1 MTKGLGI
8 DIIEVARIEKAI
20 LRYEKKFLDR
30 IFTLKEQAYC
40 QKHKISARHFSGR
53 FAAKEAIVKALGTG
67 INKDIGWTDIEIL
80 NDEKGKPIVNLSANI
95 AKLFNNPTIQIS
107 ISHCK
112 EYATAVALI
121 FE

>member
-20 LRYEKKFLDR
+20 LRHEKKFLDH

-80 NDEKGKPIVNLSANI
+80 NDEKGKPIVNLSANV

-121 FE
+121 L